1 MSMTI
6 GKKIGSGFASVVV
19 ILAIMGAIAL
29 ISMRTVEKTTQV
41 VSLSEDTLKA
51 MNQCAVERR
60 DFAIQGQTADAH
72 GKTAEDRWRAAY
84 EELSHGLRGLQGNPQ
99 VPGELHAILDE
110 AVKGL
115 GNYASGFQASTK
127 AWQNRENAFKVWA
140 EVGWSFTDM
149 IQKVSETEINPAWK
163 KAVAANDA
171 NEIEK
176 WAQINIAMAQQV
188 VEPFLL
194 LRVNA
199 TFLVATRTDAQHQAL
214 KAALEQSR
222 SGIASWGK
230 LVKGNAALE
239 EVVRKLDEQISIYAK
254 AGDDYYKAIL
264 EDREAG
270 SKMAASA
277 TGIIEAVTK
286 AEERLS
292 GDLRVVISRAMGSTW
307 AVALLGVLVGIT
319 LATLITLGINRVL
332 KKLADA
338 LGSGAE
344 QVSAASGQVSS
355 ASQSLAQGAS
365 EQASSLEE
373 SSSALEEMASM
384 TRQNADNAGKADS
397 LMGETKKVVGEGAK
411 AVEQVS
417 GAIGQIKQSAGET
430 AKIIK
435 TIDEI
440 AFQTNLL
447 ALNAAVEA
455 ARAGEAGK
463 GFAVVAE
470 EVRNLAR
477 RAADAAKNTAEL
489 IETSQKHAD
498 LSVTVVENLTKSFT
512 GIQESSGKVAVLVSE
527 IAAASK
533 EQAQGI
539 EQVNTGV
546 AEMDKVVQQNAA
558 NAEES
563 ASASEELSSQAQEL
577 QAMVA
582 ELLAMVGGSRA
593 GQGDFAKGRTEAR
606 SSGRHPSIAAPAA
619 RRPAPKAPMKQLASK
634 SAPAKTVKPEEVIPL
649 DDSELSRF

>member
-29 ISMRTVEKTTQV
+29 FSMRSVDQTTQV
-41 VSLSEDTLKA
+41 VSISEDTLKA

-60 DFAIQGQTADAH
+60 DFAINGQLADAQ
-72 GKTAEDRWRAAY
+72 GKTAADRWQAAY
-84 EELSHGLRGLQGNPQ
+84 EELGQGLRGLQGNPQ
-99 VPGELHAILDE
+99 VPGDLHAKVDE

-115 GNYASGFQASTK
+115 DNYSGAFKASTK
-127 AWQNRENAFKVWA
+127 AWQDREDAFKVWA
-140 EVGWSFTDM
+140 GVGWSFTDL
-149 IQKVSETEINPAWK
+149 IQKMTETEITPAWQ
-163 KAVAANDA
+163 KAVEANDA
-171 NEIEK
+171 KEIEK
-176 WAQINIAMAQQV
+176 WAQINIALGQEV
-188 VEPFLL
+188 VQPFLL
-194 LRVNA
+194 LRINGI
-199 TFLVATRTDAQHQAL
+199 FLVATRTDAQYQAL
-214 KAALEQSR
+214 QAALEKSKA
-222 SGIASWGK
+222 GIASWGQQ
-230 LVKGNAALE
+230 VKGNAALE
-239 EVVRKLDEQISIYAK
+239 EVVRKLEEQIGIYAK

-270 SKMAASA
+270 AKMSTSAA
-277 TGIIEAVTK
+277 GIIHAVN
-286 AEERLS
+286 AVEGQLS
-292 GDLRVVISRAMGSTW
+292 GDLAEVIARATALTW
-307 AVALLGVLVGIT
+307 GVALLGVLIGIA
-319 LATLITLGINRVL
+319 LAVVITLGINKAL

-344 QVSAASGQVSS
+344 QVTAASGQVSS

-373 SSSALEEMASM
+373 SSAALEEMASM

-397 LMGETKKVVGEGAK
+397 LMGVSKKVVGEGAK
-411 AVEQVS
+411 AMADVS
-417 GAIGQIKQSAGET
+417 AAIDQIKNSARET

-440 AFQTNLL
+440 SFQTNLL

-470 EVRNLAR
+470 EVRDLAR
-477 RAADAAKNTAEL
+477 RAAEAAKNTSEQ
-489 IETSQKHAD
+489 IETSQKNAD
-498 LSVTVVENLTKSFT
+498 SSVTLVENLTKTFA
-512 GIQESSGKVAVLVSE
+512 GIQESSDKVATLVSE

-577 QAMVA
+577 NAMV
-582 ELLAMVGGSRA
+582 EDLLAMVGGSTTRKAEPVGGRRTATRSPAVVKVPGAKIPAVHRA
-593 GQGDFAKGRTEAR
+593 
-606 SSGRHPSIAAPAA
+606 AAA
-619 RRPAPKAPMKQLASK
+619 KQLAAK
-634 SAPAKTVKPEEVIPL
+634 APVKAAKPEEVIPL
-649 DDSELSRF
+649 DDEELNKF